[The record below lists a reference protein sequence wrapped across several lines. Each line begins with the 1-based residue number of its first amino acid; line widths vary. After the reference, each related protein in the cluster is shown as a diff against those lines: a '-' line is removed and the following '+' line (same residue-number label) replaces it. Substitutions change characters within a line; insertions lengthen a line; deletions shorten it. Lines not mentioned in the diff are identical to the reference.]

1 MIRSILCNYNDA
13 YISIKGTITI
23 PSSAAAGAI
32 GNNANKKVI
41 FKNGFTKCI
50 SKINNVQVDDAQ
62 DIDVV
67 MSMYNL
73 IEYTDIYSKTPG
85 IVWQYYRDVPNLD
98 GTNNAIDFPSD
109 NNNSISFRL
118 REKITE

>member
-67 MSMYNL
+67 MFMYNL
-73 IEYTDIYSKTPG
+73 IEYTDIYSENT
-85 IVWQYYRDVPNLD
+85 RNCM
-98 GTNNAIDFPSD
+98 AI
-109 NNNSISFRL
+109 L
-118 REKITE
+118 